1 MEGHISEEDLLSGIE
16 LLPTTEPGTPAS
28 NLLKAVKIEQSLSED
43 SLSPTKAPSSQQSP
57 IKLPTSY
64 FSTSIQDVQK
74 RLRDSLASS
83 LRKEAEMKNS
93 WHASPGEVKVTH
105 EVQISEDKNQ
115 SPSLHQS
122 HLDNS
127 QNPPIKISVNVPS
140 SSSSRQKFSALNA
153 QQHSG
158 PNICLS
164 SKFPSGISPIKS
176 TDHNKM
182 QSSLNES
189 SNSRTNEDPNTEK
202 LLAFIKQLEKGPK
215 SDKSVASHLSQLSI
229 LLKKST
235 NEQTA
240 KPITMTS
247 SNKMSQ
253 EKPDAKPSIT
263 AAPKPSK
270 VAEIKVSASSNFS
283 KTNRHKKSAVEEK
296 VKPVKISKSKA
307 PSVKSVQF
315 LQQTTKQKSKKSK
328 KTVDNQ
334 VDEKP
339 PEVSSRAVNDMVAV
353 RNHLQ
358 TMLNLQKVDASALD
372 LSGPDLHISNNNNNT
387 QESKDDD
394 TFRSTDT
401 ATLLRAQPGDMVP
414 SFNSSKGETTPDL
427 TDSLTSNLFSI
438 LKCNKPSSTRSSVD
452 SSIATENGILRDTLE
467 KEKYRRQHC
476 EKQIQKLQKKML
488 EIQQELAVAHS
499 TDRKKDLM
507 IEQLDKTLAK
517 VVEGWKS
524 HETNLVKSV
533 ENLTVENE
541 KQKEESIKLKEMLV
555 GIENE
560 LAKSLEDLVDA
571 KETIVRVQESEQKM
585 KQTYQT
591 RSSEIARVIDQ
602 KNEQIVKLEAQE
614 EEAEVK
620 VKKIK
625 EELKRQKSKFE
636 SEKKNFIDK
645 EEAWEEIIMEME
657 KKHKQE
663 MKFEKDKLVE
673 ETKRTQDLRKSLAST
688 EEEMRRL
695 EGLLDAQRGEME
707 SMKTSSAVLDAKHS
721 AMLQKLKAENE
732 IHTERQITEKLS
744 QFHQSSQKNENL
756 LREANK
762 KQVLELVE
770 SHRRE
775 LKAQSERYEE
785 ELQKRVA
792 AMKKALDE
800 NEKSQN
806 QKLQVK
812 SELIRQQML
821 GKMQNLLQSHYN
833 ETLEVVGGSSI
844 TPPSS
849 QHELETS
856 SYHLTPAPSIVSSQS
871 IMTSQAYE
879 PCEQSFK
886 AYHHT
891 NQHEPINQQSNQK
904 TNNQVTQKMDI
915 TEEPLTNLSLISDI
929 SQSTTTSYPQIPS
942 FSSRIQQYYDSVPQP
957 NHPIP
962 VPQTQPSDQLM
973 QQPQPSV
980 VEPIRHD
987 NSIVMDEVVRQKQL
1001 QHYVQMLLQRPPGDP
1016 VSTMV
1021 DDVSLR
1027 HNEDNKEN
1035 AVEQPA
1041 VVRNQ
1046 PHTSQHMVQHQSHA
1060 SPDLVPVKQNK
1071 LVPMTVAMATTNHVL
1086 TSSTTTKRSKPV
1098 VRFAPTDVKV
1108 NQPVT
1113 MATPLPQLTDQ
1124 SPSIFS
1130 PAQMSEISQILGM
1143 YSSSATPTGDTKV
1156 AAENLLRY
1164 LKGNPPFDNKSIFQ
1178 PSVASSPLKQSLK
1191 NSADTSLLNCS
1202 VTSGGRKRS
1211 TSKSFPAWR

>member
-28 NLLKAVKIEQSLSED
+28 NLLKAVGIEQSLLED

-83 LRKEAEMKNS
+83 LRREAEMKSS
-93 WHASPGEVKVTH
+93 WHASPGEVKVTQ
-105 EVQISEDKNQ
+105 EVQVSEDENQ
-115 SPSLHQS
+115 SSPLHQN

-140 SSSSRQKFSALNA
+140 SSSSRQKFSAPNA

-176 TDHNKM
+176 TNHDKM
-182 QSSLNES
+182 QSSLNGS
-189 SNSRTNEDPNTEK
+189 SNSQTNEDPNTEK

-240 KPITMTS
+240 KPITMTT

-253 EKPDAKPSIT
+253 EKPVAKPSIT
-263 AAPKPSK
+263 EAPKPSK

-283 KTNRHKKSAVEEK
+283 KMNRQKKFAVEEK
-296 VKPVKISKSKA
+296 VKHVKISKSKA

-328 KTVDNQ
+328 KTLDNQ
-334 VDEKP
+334 VNEKP
-339 PEVSSRAVNDMVAV
+339 PEVSSRAVNDMLAV

-372 LSGPDLHISNNNNNT
+372 SSGPDLYNSNNNNT

-414 SFNSSKGETTPDL
+414 SFNSSKGEATPDL

-438 LKCNKPSSTRSSVD
+438 LKSNKPSSTRSSVD
-452 SSIATENGILRDTLE
+452 SSIAIENGILRDTLE

-533 ENLTVENE
+533 EQLTVENE

-560 LAKSLEDLVDA
+560 LAKSLEELVDA

-614 EEAEVK
+614 EQAEVK

-625 EELKRQKSKFE
+625 EELKKQKSKFE
-636 SEKKNFIDK
+636 AEKKNFIDK

-657 KKHKQE
+657 KKHKHE

-688 EEEMRRL
+688 EEEMGRL

-762 KQVLELVE
+762 KQVLDLVE

-792 AMKKALDE
+792 AMKRALDE

-844 TPPSS
+844 TPPSG
-849 QHELETS
+849 QHGLETS
-856 SYHLTPAPSIVSSQS
+856 SNHLAPVPTIVSSQS
-871 IMTSQAYE
+871 IMTSQAYQ
-879 PCEQSFK
+879 PCEQSFNT
-886 AYHHT
+886 YHHT
-891 NQHEPINQQSNQK
+891 NQHEPINQQSNQT
-904 TNNQVTQKMDI
+904 TNNQVKQRMEI

-957 NHPIP
+957 SHPIP
-962 VPQTQPSDQLM
+962 VQQTQPSNQLM
-973 QQPQPSV
+973 QQTQPSL

-1016 VSTMV
+1016 VV

-1071 LVPMTVAMATTNHVL
+1071 LVPMTVAMPTTDHVL

-1098 VRFAPTDVKV
+1098 VRFAPTDVNV
-1108 NQPVT
+1108 NQPVA

-1143 YSSSATPTGDTKV
+1143 YSSSATPTGDTKI

-1164 LKGNPPFDNKSIFQ
+1164 LKGGNPPFDNKSIFQ

-1191 NSADTSLLNCS
+1191 NPADTSLLNSS
-1202 VTSGGRKRS
+1202 VTSSGRKRT